1 LIPDRLRT
9 LDATQPEARLQLA
22 GNILFDL
29 VYQLVKGERGARI
42 KDFLAILGSVGGHA
56 CIVGALD
63 TVARNIGKP
72 AANQLV
78 VLAGKDGNRYYFGD
92 LPNEA
97 LLESPL
103 SLLSLT
109 LGAAQAN
116 GGSVSLEK
124 VHDVM
129 GHVASTAGTSEFGI
143 PRIAGDHR
151 PGDVPFN
158 YIKHLRAK
166 LFEGLDLYEVPSTSE
181 PARSVLR
188 CKRQLM
194 WGRIPSTRRSLPTSS
209 PSVQCLLPNSIRR
222 GFVEGNVP
230 GRLISRRRRRGIRCS
245 HPRWWALR
253 HRRGSKAHVA

>member
-1 LIPDRLRT
+1 MGEHAVAHFRKKARRAPTTFPPSEDPKDHPGPRAVLNRLRT

-22 GNILFDL
+22 GDVLFDL

-42 KDFLAILGSVGGHA
+42 EDFLAILGSVGGHA

-63 TVARNIGKP
+63 TVARSSGKP
-72 AANQLV
+72 TENQLV
-78 VLAGKDGNRYYFGD
+78 VVGGKDGNRYYFGD

-97 LLESPL
+97 LLESHL

-129 GHVASTAGTSEFGI
+129 RHVASTAGTPEFGI

-166 LFEGLDLYEVPSTSE
+166 LFEPLDLYEVPLDKRASAIGFAVQKAIDAGKETLDPTIAADIVTE
-181 PARSVLR
+181 YAVPAA
-188 CKRQLM
+188 KFD
-194 WGRIPSTRRSLPTSS
+194 PSQFR
-209 PSVQCLLPNSIRR
+209 
-222 GFVEGNVP
+222 
-230 GRLISRRRRRGIRCS
+230 
-245 HPRWWALR
+245 
-253 HRRGSKAHVA
+253 